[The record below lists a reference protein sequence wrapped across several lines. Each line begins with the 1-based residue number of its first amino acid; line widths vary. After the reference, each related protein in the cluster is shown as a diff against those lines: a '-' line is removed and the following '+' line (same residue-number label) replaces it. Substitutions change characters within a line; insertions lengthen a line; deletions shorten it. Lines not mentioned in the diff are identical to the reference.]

1 MANTIAL
8 NEDAKVKFKVGYES
22 TLLDENTKIYKTKSP
37 GTVYFAIKQDTVDP
51 EKGLVGSIYYDI
63 DDETRIK
70 MTADGYASK
79 DDMNQDITST
89 YIKKI
94 NYYLDPNNTEKPS
107 DYRSATHNMIT
118 STLGNNQPGTW
129 VKLVGA
135 DEKYAGLLTAAAQT
149 IGGEKT
155 FAEKAFFNKDT
166 QFKDDVV
173 IDKTLLVNK
182 TLTVIENTLLSTLTT
197 TGNVQIGEADSLT
210 GSLIVEGATTLKSNL
225 IGTTAT
231 FKAGNVSNIFDSNGI
246 TTNGWFISKGKTGW
260 RNADYGGGW
269 YMSDENWIRS
279 YGSKNIYHNSGIL
292 RTDGTFHV
300 GNNGERFLVD
310 ANNIILNL
318 DTVLPHTKKI
328 IQYTRG
334 KGESNWVQSL
344 VWYDGNTGPDSGHPA
359 GIGWHNTGG
368 GTSNKG
374 LITLIPHATSVE
386 PWGRTAGLS
395 ISENDLRFENRRIVT
410 STLNALVGGP
420 EKPVY
425 VDASGA
431 VTAFTKTFGANDKLF
446 WVDAGTFKTSTAN
459 IGTNKKPVY
468 VKNGQILECDN
479 DIDNNAASASS
490 VYTNVTDQEVYY
502 LAGTKLT
509 TSGNAPLY
517 QDNNVFIAKESGH
530 LLSLKHSIGET
541 NPALALAKSAALYV
555 KGHTY
560 TTGNITLKG
569 HIDYEGTKST
579 KSMIRFIDNTNDENG
594 NGISIGGGGFV
605 VVGSGESA
613 SNLVSTWLKPPG
625 GTEKLYLT
633 SDSDIVLFSNITKDN
648 FEGNLGIQLTGLTLQ
663 PLLDKKGSLGAT
675 DHRWLNSY
683 FYNNQTDYSYVTTE
697 LKVGTY
703 TEIDNDKKSYHFA
716 TQGLISNDWLRTRGN
731 TGWYNQTHQGGW
743 YMTNAQWIR
752 NYNKRVFISGAAN
765 KTVLSIENNPGS
777 QLVIAS
783 TTQDTGA
790 GADVSLELFRGG
802 NASWKIVNSKGI
814 LSFLNNYTT
823 KRESTYKS
831 TSLELNYNTGQGAI
845 PYLRVGYGLEEATVD
860 KITYRLGVNG
870 TTFFGG
876 NSIIDGTLR
885 TYDSIVVKENGSNT
899 AERFVQVDNDNN
911 KNSIQLLVSTNRGL
925 YDNTNGIKQWI
936 VGTNSSYGPWTP
948 GTFSIGAASSGI
960 TNTYTL
966 YVTGTANISSNFA
979 VGGDTILT
987 GALIVN
993 NASSF
998 NGDVTLGTGKNLTVG
1013 GTLTVHKTSTFKD
1026 AVTMEKALG
1035 VTGKTT
1041 LNGGLDVT
1049 GATAIT
1055 GNLSVSGTSTLTGIV
1070 TTGTTLNV
1078 GENLNVA
1085 GDSTLEKSLTVKG
1098 ATTLTGVTTLNG
1110 KTNVNADFTV
1120 GKDKKA
1126 TFGGDADF
1134 LKNVAITGTLDV
1146 SGKSTLKGGVDI
1158 TGSLSVSSNLTV
1170 GGTTT
1175 STGKIT
1181 GSGGLNITGAT
1192 TLTGTLDATG
1202 NTSIGGT
1209 LTVTN
1214 TTTLNSS
1221 LTVKGATTLNGAL
1234 TANKAVSINNTL
1246 TVGGTNKTTLG
1257 GALSV
1262 GGNTTLSGTLS
1273 VTKAAT
1279 FSALVTATRLIL
1291 TPSVDI
1297 TGTAKKDAA
1306 LIIGAVDGN
1315 HLEFDDNEIMAK
1327 ASGTTTASLY
1337 LNSDGGAVY
1346 AEGSRVVKGSGVGNS
1361 NLPIYVDSEGNVKP
1375 CTFTYAQ
1382 LLTSAT
1388 STADKNLSITVG
1400 QTTKAVTDLYARYAD
1415 KVYVSTASTSTPYYV
1430 TGVTNTGTGAS
1441 SKRLYT
1447 DKSIYVSASV
1457 LFGAAWNDY
1466 AEFRRAETLEPGR
1479 VVVEDSL
1486 GEMKVATERMQPGA
1500 SIISDTYGFTIG
1512 QTEECQTPIAVA
1524 GRVLAYTYED
1534 RDSYPLGAAVCSGPN
1549 GTVSLMTREEIRE
1562 YPERIIGTV
1571 SEIPAY
1577 EVWGAGNIKVNNRIW
1592 IKI

>member
-8 NEDAKVKFKVGYES
+8 NENAKVKFKIGYES

-70 MTADGYASK
+70 VAADEYASK
-79 DDMNQDITST
+79 DNMNQGITST

-94 NYYLDPNNTEKPS
+94 NYYLDPQNTEKPS

-344 VWYDGNTGPDSGHPA
+344 VWYDGNTGPDSGRPA

-468 VKNGQILECDN
+468 VKDGQILECDN

-509 TSGNAPLY
+509 ESGNAPLY
-517 QDNNVFIAKESGH
+517 QDNNVFIAQESGH
-530 LLSLKHSIGET
+530 LVSLKHSIGET
-541 NPALALAKSAALYV
+541 NPALALAKSAVLYV
-555 KGHTY
+555 KGHTF

-569 HIDYEGTKST
+569 HIDYEGAKST
-579 KSMIRFIDNTNDENG
+579 TSMIRFIDNTDNVNG

-613 SNLVSTWLKPPG
+613 TNLVSTWLKPSG
-625 GTEKLYLT
+625 DSERLYLT

-648 FEGNLGIQLTGLTLQ
+648 HKDDLGIQLTGLALQ
-663 PLLDKKGSLGAT
+663 PLADKKGSLGASN
-675 DHRWLNSY
+675 HRWLNSY
-683 FYNNQTDYSYVTTE
+683 FYNNQTDYGYITTE
-697 LKVGTY
+697 LKVGSY
-703 TEIDNDKKSYHFA
+703 TEIDNDKKNYHFA

-752 NYNKRVFISGAAN
+752 NYNKRVFISGAAI
-765 KTVLSIENNPGS
+765 KSVLSIENNPGS
-777 QLVIAS
+777 QLVVAS
-783 TTQDTGA
+783 TTQDNGA
-790 GADVSLELFRGG
+790 GTDVSIELFRGG
-802 NASWKIVNSKGI
+802 NASWKMVNSEGI

-823 KRESTYKS
+823 KRESSYKN

-860 KITYRLGVNG
+860 KISYRLGVNG

-885 TYDSIVVKENGSNT
+885 TYDSITVKENGSNT
-899 AERFVQVDNDNN
+899 SDRFVQVDNDNN
-911 KNSIQLLVSTNRGL
+911 KNSIQLLTSKNRGL
-925 YDNTNGIKQWI
+925 YDNTEGIKKWI
-936 VGTNSSYGPWTP
+936 IGTNSATGPWTP
-948 GTFSIGAASSGI
+948 GTFSIGAASSNV
-960 TNTYTL
+960 TNSYTL

-979 VGGDTILT
+979 VGGNTTLT
-987 GALIVN
+987 GTLTVN
-993 NASSF
+993 NSSTF
-998 NGDVTLGTGKNLTVG
+998 NGDVTLGTDKNLTVG
-1013 GTLTVHKTSTFKD
+1013 GTLTVIKASVFKE

-1035 VTGKTT
+1035 VTGKTS
-1041 LNGGLDVT
+1041 LNGGLDVV
-1049 GATAIT
+1049 GATSIT
-1055 GNLSVSGTSTLTGIV
+1055 GNFSVSGTSTLTGVV
-1070 TTGTTLNV
+1070 TTGTTVNV

-1098 ATTLTGVTTLNG
+1098 TTTLTGATSLNG

-1120 GKDKKA
+1120 GTDKKA
-1126 TFGGDADF
+1126 TFGGNTDF
-1134 LKNVAITGTLDV
+1134 LKNVLIKGTLDV
-1146 SGKSTLKGGVDI
+1146 NGKSTLKGGVDV

-1234 TANKAVSINNTL
+1234 TANKAVSINSTL

-1291 TPSVDI
+1291 KPVVDAA
-1297 TGTAKKDAA
+1297 GTSKKDVA
-1306 LIIGAVDGN
+1306 LVIGDIDKT

-1327 ASGTTTASLY
+1327 ATGTTTAALY
-1337 LNSDGGAVY
+1337 LNNDGGAVY
-1346 AEGSRVVKGSGVGNS
+1346 AEGKRVAKGSAGNS
-1361 NLPIYVDSEGNVKP
+1361 KTPVYVDTDGTVKP
-1375 CTFTYAQ
+1375 CAFAYSA
-1382 LLTSAT
+1382 LLTGLSSA
-1388 STADKNLSITVG
+1388 ADTNLSITVG
-1400 QTTKAVTDLYARYAD
+1400 ETTKTLTDLYARYAD
-1415 KVYVSTASTSTPYYV
+1415 KVYVSKAKTDTPYYV
-1430 TGVTNTGTGAS
+1430 TGVTDTGTGSS

-1447 DKSIYVSASV
+1447 DKSVYITASV
-1457 LFGAAWNDY
+1457 LYGAAWNDY
-1466 AEFRRAETLEPGR
+1466 AEFRKAETVEPGR
-1479 VVVEDSL
+1479 VVIEDVL
-1486 GEMKVATERMQPGA
+1486 GEMKLSSERLQPGA
-1500 SIISDTYGFTIG
+1500 NIISDTYGFTIG
-1512 QTEECQTPIAVA
+1512 QTEESQTPIAVA
-1524 GRVLAYTYED
+1524 GRVLAYPYED
-1534 RDSYPLGAAVCSGPN
+1534 RHSYPLGAAVCTGPN

-1571 SEIPAY
+1571 SEIPEY
-1577 EVWGAGNIKVNNRIW
+1577 ETWGTGNVKVNGRIW
-1592 IKI
+1592 IKVK